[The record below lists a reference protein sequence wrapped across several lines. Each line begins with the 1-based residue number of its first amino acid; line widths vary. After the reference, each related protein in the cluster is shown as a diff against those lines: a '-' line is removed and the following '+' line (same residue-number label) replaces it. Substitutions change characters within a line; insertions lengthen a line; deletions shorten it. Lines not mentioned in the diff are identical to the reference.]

1 MQVKVELVGP
11 DSNIPPADRK
21 NISVDVHTKRGDTF
35 HVMRNHNLLEGD
47 AAQVFSIPAGGR
59 LVITTPEAQEEMVYD
74 RDQGASV
81 RRSSQANAGLRA
93 DRASDNIRPVDTPP
107 TTPPEYRRAPTLPPQ
122 GMAPLPNAPPTTPP
136 PQGTS
141 RIQTAQQSQP
151 RVQTQ
156 QQPYQAP
163 GGTPGDPAA
172 KAAEAA
178 KASQQGG
185 TPRPAGEKPP
195 LPGSPVG
202 SPPDGNEGKDK

>member
-21 NISVDVHTKRGDTF
+21 NITVDVHAKRGDTF

-107 TTPPEYRRAPTLPPQ
+107 PQ
-122 GMAPLPNAPPTTPP
+122 GMAPPPNVPPPTTPP

-141 RIQTAQQSQP
+141 RIQTAQPSQP

-156 QQPYQAP
+156 QQPYRAP
-163 GGTPGDPAA
+163 DGGVVGDPAA

-178 KASQQGG
+178 RASQQGG